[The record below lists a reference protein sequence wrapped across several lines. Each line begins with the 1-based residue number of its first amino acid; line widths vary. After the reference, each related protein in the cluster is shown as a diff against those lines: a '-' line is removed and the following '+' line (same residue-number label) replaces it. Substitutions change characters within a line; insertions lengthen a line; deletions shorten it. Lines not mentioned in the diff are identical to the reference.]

1 MKFVPHPY
9 QEYAIT
15 RILDTPHIGLFL
27 DMGLGKTVSAL
38 TAVDKLIN
46 DRFEVQR
53 VLVIAP
59 LRVAKLTWAA
69 EVGKWDHL
77 SLKVTKVL
85 GSESKRLQA
94 LAEKA
99 DIYVINRENVPWL
112 VDLYKGKRW
121 PFDMVIIDESSSFKN
136 PRSLRFRAL
145 RKVLP
150 QIKRMVLLT
159 GTPSPRSLM
168 DLWPQ
173 LYLLDRGERLGRT
186 LTEYRSA
193 YFRPGKSNGFTVF
206 EWLPNKDAQ
215 EKIYKAVGDICVSM
229 SAADWLDIPDKVD
242 NVIEVELP
250 PKARKAYDTL
260 KRDYVITIQQ
270 DDITAVNA
278 AVLTGKLLQ
287 VANGALYH
295 DDKTYTEIHKAKI
308 DALKELAESATTP
321 VIVFYWLKSD
331 LERLKKEFPNARTLD
346 DEKDLT
352 DWNNGKID
360 MLLLHPSSAGHG
372 LNLQAGGHTIIWF
385 GLTWSLEL
393 YQQANARLHRQGQRS
408 SVIVHHILARDTMD
422 ERVLKALQQKRMGQD
437 SLLAAVRAEIL

>member
-9 QEYAIT
+9 QEYAIK

-46 DRFEVQR
+46 DRFEVRR

-77 SLKVTKVL
+77 SLKVVKVL
-85 GSESKRLQA
+85 GAESKRLQA
-94 LAEKA
+94 LAENA

-186 LTEYRSA
+186 LTAYRSE
-193 YFRPGKSNGFTVF
+193 YLRPGKSNGFTVF
-206 EWLPNKDAQ
+206 EWLPNKDAE
-215 EKIYKAVGDICVSM
+215 EKIYKAIGDICVSM
-229 SAADWLDIPDKVD
+229 SAADWLDIPEKMD
-242 NVIEVELP
+242 NIIEVELP
-250 PKARKAYDTL
+250 TKARKIYDTL
-260 KRDYVITIQQ
+260 KRDYAITIQQ

-331 LERLKKEFPNARTLD
+331 LERLKREFPNARTLE

-408 SVIVHHILARDTMD
+408 SVIVHHILAKDTMD
-422 ERVLKALQQKRMGQD
+422 ERVLKALQEKRMGQD
-437 SLLAAVRAEIL
+437 SLLAAVRAEIF

>member
-69 EVGKWDHL
+69 EVDKWDHL
-77 SLKVTKVL
+77 NLKVSKVL
-85 GSESKRLQA
+85 GGEIKRLRA
-94 LAEKA
+94 LAENA

-112 VDLYKGKRW
+112 VDLFKGKRW

-145 RKVLP
+145 WKVLP

-186 LTEYRSA
+186 LTAYRSE
-193 YFRPGKSNGFTVF
+193 YFRPGKSNGFTIY

-215 EKIYKAVGDICVSM
+215 AKIYKAIGDICVSM
-229 SAADWLDIPDKVD
+229 SAADWLDIPEKMD
-242 NVIEVELP
+242 NIIEVELP
-250 PKARKAYDTL
+250 TKARKIYDTL
-260 KRDYVITIQQ
+260 KRDYAITIQQ

-331 LERLKKEFPNARTLD
+331 LERLKREFPNARTLE

-372 LNLQAGGHTIIWF
+372 LNLQAGGHIIVWF

-408 SVIVHHILARDTMD
+408 SVIVHHILAKDTMD

-437 SLLAAVRAEIL
+437 SLLDAVRAEIF

>member
-69 EVGKWDHL
+69 EVDKWDHL
-77 SLKVTKVL
+77 NLKVTKVL
-85 GSESKRLQA
+85 GGESKRLQA
-94 LAEKA
+94 LAENA

-112 VDLYKGKRW
+112 VDLFKGKRW

-186 LTEYRSA
+186 LTAYRSE

-215 EKIYKAVGDICVSM
+215 EKIHKAIGDICVSM
-229 SAADWLDIPDKVD
+229 SAADWLDIPEKMD
-242 NVIEVELP
+242 NIIEIELP
-250 PKARKAYDTL
+250 TKARKIYDTL
-260 KRDYVITIQQ
+260 KRDYAITIQQ

-321 VIVFYWLKSD
+321 AIVFYWLKSD
-331 LERLKKEFPNARTLD
+331 LERLKREFPNARTLD

-372 LNLQAGGHTIIWF
+372 LNLQAGGHTIVWF

-437 SLLAAVRAEIL
+437 SLLAAVRAEIF

>member
-9 QEYAIT
+9 QEYAIK
-15 RILDTPHIGLFL
+15 RILDTPRVGLFL

-46 DRFEVQR
+46 DRFEVRR

-69 EVGKWDHL
+69 EVDKWDHL
-77 SLKVTKVL
+77 ELKVVKVL
-85 GSESKRLQA
+85 GTESKRLRA
-94 LAEKA
+94 LTENA

-112 VDLYKGKRW
+112 VDLSKGKRW

-186 LTEYRSA
+186 LTAYRSA
-193 YFRPGKSNGFTVF
+193 YFRPGKSNGFTIF
-206 EWLPNKDAQ
+206 EWLPNKDAE
-215 EKIYKAVGDICVSM
+215 EKIYKAIGDICVSM
-229 SAADWLDIPDKVD
+229 SAADWLNIPDKVD

-260 KRDYVITIQQ
+260 KRDYAITIQQ

-295 DDKTYTEIHKAKI
+295 EDKTYTEIHNAKI
-308 DALKELAESATTP
+308 EALKEIAESATTP

-331 LERLKKEFPNARTLD
+331 LERLKREFPNSRTLE
-346 DEKDLT
+346 DEKDLIE
-352 DWNNGKID
+352 WNNGKID
-360 MLLLHPSSAGHG
+360 LLLLHPSSAGHG
-372 LNLQAGGHTIIWF
+372 LNLQAGGHTIVWF

-408 SVIVHHILARDTMD
+408 SVIVHHILAKDTMD
-422 ERVLKALQQKRMGQD
+422 ERVLNALQKKRMGQD
-437 SLLAAVRAEIL
+437 SLLAAVRAEIF

>member
-15 RILDTPHIGLFL
+15 RILDTPRVGLFL

-46 DRFEVQR
+46 DRFEVHR

-69 EVGKWDHL
+69 EVDKWDHL
-77 SLKVTKVL
+77 SLKVVKVL
-85 GSESKRLQA
+85 GNESKRLQA
-94 LAEKA
+94 LAENA

-112 VDLYKGKRW
+112 ADLFKGKRW

-186 LTEYRSA
+186 LTAYRSA
-193 YFRPGKSNGFTVF
+193 YFRPGKSNGFTIY
-206 EWLPNKDAQ
+206 EWLPNKDAE
-215 EKIYKAVGDICVSM
+215 EKIYKAIGDICVSM
-229 SAADWLDIPDKVD
+229 SAADWLDIPEKMD
-242 NVIEVELP
+242 NIIEVELP
-250 PKARKAYDTL
+250 LKARKIYDTL
-260 KRDYVITIQQ
+260 KRDYAITIQQ

-331 LERLKKEFPNARTLD
+331 LERLKREFPKARTLE

-437 SLLAAVRAEIL
+437 SLLAAVRAEIF

>member
-38 TAVDKLIN
+38 TAVDRLIN
-46 DRFEVQR
+46 DRFEVRR

-69 EVGKWDHL
+69 EVDKWDHL
-77 SLKVTKVL
+77 SLKVSKVL
-85 GSESKRLQA
+85 GNESKRLQA
-94 LAEKA
+94 LAENA

-186 LTEYRSA
+186 LTAYRSA
-193 YFRPGKSNGFTVF
+193 YFRPGKSNGFTIY
-206 EWLPNKDAQ
+206 EWLPNKDAE
-215 EKIYKAVGDICVSM
+215 EKIYKAIGDICVSM
-229 SAADWLDIPDKVD
+229 SAADWLDIPEKMD
-242 NVIEVELP
+242 NIIEVELP
-250 PKARKAYDTL
+250 LKARKIYDTL
-260 KRDYVITIQQ
+260 KRDYAITIQQ

-331 LERLKKEFPNARTLD
+331 LERLKREFPKARTLE

-437 SLLAAVRAEIL
+437 SLLAAVRAEIF

>member
-69 EVGKWDHL
+69 EVDKWDHL

-85 GSESKRLQA
+85 GGESKRLRA
-94 LAEKA
+94 LAENA

-112 VDLYKGKRW
+112 VDLFKGKRW

-186 LTEYRSA
+186 LTAYRSA

-206 EWLPNKDAQ
+206 EWLPNKDAE
-215 EKIYKAVGDICVSM
+215 EKIYEAIGDICVSM
-229 SAADWLDIPDKVD
+229 SAADWLDIPEKMD
-242 NVIEVELP
+242 NIIEVELP
-250 PKARKAYDTL
+250 TKARKIYDTL
-260 KRDYVITIQQ
+260 KRDYAITIQQ

-331 LERLKKEFPNARTLD
+331 LERLKKEFPKARTLE

-372 LNLQAGGHTIIWF
+372 LNLQAGGHTIVWF

-408 SVIVHHILARDTMD
+408 SVIVHHILAKDTMD
-422 ERVLKALQQKRMGQD
+422 ERVLKALQEKRMGQD
-437 SLLAAVRAEIL
+437 SLLAAVRAEIF

>member
-46 DRFEVQR
+46 DRFEVRR

-69 EVGKWDHL
+69 EVDKWDHL

-85 GSESKRLQA
+85 GGESKRLQA
-94 LAEKA
+94 LAENA

-121 PFDMVIIDESSSFKN
+121 PFDMVIIDESSSFKS

-186 LTEYRSA
+186 LTAYRSE

-215 EKIYKAVGDICVSM
+215 EKIHKAIGDICVSM
-229 SAADWLDIPDKVD
+229 SAADWLDIPEKMD
-242 NVIEVELP
+242 NIIEVELP
-250 PKARKAYDTL
+250 TKARKIYDTL
-260 KRDYVITIQQ
+260 KRDYAITIQQ

-331 LERLKKEFPNARTLD
+331 LERLKKEFPKARTLE

-408 SVIVHHILARDTMD
+408 SVIVHHILAKDTMD
-422 ERVLKALQQKRMGQD
+422 ERVLKALQEKRMGQD
-437 SLLAAVRAEIL
+437 SLLAAVRAEIF

>member
-69 EVGKWDHL
+69 EVDKWDHL
-77 SLKVTKVL
+77 NLKVTKVL
-85 GSESKRLQA
+85 GGESKRLQA
-94 LAEKA
+94 LAENA
-99 DIYVINRENVPWL
+99 DIYVINRENAPWL
-112 VDLYKGKRW
+112 VDLFKGKRW

-186 LTEYRSA
+186 LTAYRSE

-215 EKIYKAVGDICVSM
+215 EKIHKAIGDICVSM
-229 SAADWLDIPDKVD
+229 SAADWLDIPEKMD
-242 NVIEVELP
+242 NIIEIELP
-250 PKARKAYDTL
+250 TKARKIYDTL
-260 KRDYVITIQQ
+260 KRDYAITIQQ

-321 VIVFYWLKSD
+321 AIVFYWLKSD
-331 LERLKKEFPNARTLD
+331 LERLKREFPNARTLD

-372 LNLQAGGHTIIWF
+372 LNLQAGGHTIVWF

-437 SLLAAVRAEIL
+437 SLLAAVRAEIF

>member
-46 DRFEVQR
+46 DRFEVRR

-69 EVGKWDHL
+69 EVDKWDHL

-85 GSESKRLQA
+85 GGESKRLQA
-94 LAEKA
+94 LAENA

-186 LTEYRSA
+186 LTAYRSE

-215 EKIYKAVGDICVSM
+215 EKIHKAIGDICVSM
-229 SAADWLDIPDKVD
+229 SAADWLDIPEKMD
-242 NVIEVELP
+242 NIIEVELP
-250 PKARKAYDTL
+250 TKARKIYDTL
-260 KRDYVITIQQ
+260 KRDYAITIQQ

-331 LERLKKEFPNARTLD
+331 LERLKKEFPKARTLE

-408 SVIVHHILARDTMD
+408 SVIVHHILAKDTMD
-422 ERVLKALQQKRMGQD
+422 ERVLKALQEKRMGQD
-437 SLLAAVRAEIL
+437 SLLAAVRAEIF

>member
-15 RILDTPHIGLFL
+15 RILDTPRVGLFL

-38 TAVDKLIN
+38 TAVDRLIN

-59 LRVAKLTWAA
+59 LRVAKLTWSA
-69 EVGKWDHL
+69 EVDKWDHL
-77 SLKVTKVL
+77 TLKVSKVL
-85 GSESKRLQA
+85 GGESKRLRA

-99 DIYVINRENVPWL
+99 DLYVINRENVPWL

-186 LTEYRSA
+186 LTAYRSA
-193 YFRPGKSNGFTVF
+193 YFRPGKSNGFTIY
-206 EWLPNKDAQ
+206 EWLPNKDAE
-215 EKIYKAVGDICVSM
+215 EKIYKAIGDICVSM
-229 SAADWLDIPDKVD
+229 SAADWLDIPEKMD
-242 NVIEVELP
+242 NIIEVELP
-250 PKARKAYDTL
+250 PKARKIYDTL
-260 KRDYVITIQQ
+260 KRDYAITIQR

-331 LERLKKEFPNARTLD
+331 LERLKKEFPKARTLE

-422 ERVLKALQQKRMGQD
+422 ERVLKALQEKRMGQD
-437 SLLAAVRAEIL
+437 SLLAAVRAEIF

>member
-69 EVGKWDHL
+69 EVDKWDHL
-77 SLKVTKVL
+77 SLKVSKVL
-85 GSESKRLQA
+85 GGESKRLQA
-94 LAEKA
+94 LAENA

-112 VDLYKGKRW
+112 VDLFKGKRW

-193 YFRPGKSNGFTVF
+193 YFRPGKSNGFTIY

-215 EKIYKAVGDICVSM
+215 EKIYKAIGDICVSM
-229 SAADWLDIPDKVD
+229 SAADWLDIPEKMD
-242 NVIEVELP
+242 NIIEVELP

-295 DDKTYTEIHKAKI
+295 DDKTYIEIHKAKI

-321 VIVFYWLKSD
+321 MIVFYWLKSD
-331 LERLKKEFPNARTLD
+331 LERLKREFPKARTLE

-372 LNLQAGGHTIIWF
+372 LNLQAGGHIIVWF

-437 SLLAAVRAEIL
+437 SLLAAVRAEIF

>member
-69 EVGKWDHL
+69 EVDKWDHL
-77 SLKVTKVL
+77 NLKVTKVL
-85 GSESKRLQA
+85 GGESKRLQA
-94 LAEKA
+94 LAENA

-112 VDLYKGKRW
+112 VDLFKGKRW

-186 LTEYRSA
+186 LTAYRSE

-215 EKIYKAVGDICVSM
+215 EKIHKAIGDICVSM
-229 SAADWLDIPDKVD
+229 SAADWLDIPEKMD
-242 NVIEVELP
+242 NIIEIELP
-250 PKARKAYDTL
+250 TKARKIYDTL
-260 KRDYVITIQQ
+260 KRDYAITIQQ

-331 LERLKKEFPNARTLD
+331 LERLKREFPNARTLE

-372 LNLQAGGHTIIWF
+372 LNLQAGGHTIVWF

-437 SLLAAVRAEIL
+437 SLLAAVRAEIF

>member
-9 QEYAIT
+9 QEYVIT
-15 RILDTPHIGLFL
+15 RILDTPRIGLFL

-69 EVGKWDHL
+69 EVDKWDHL
-77 SLKVTKVL
+77 SLKVVKVL
-85 GSESKRLQA
+85 GGESKRLQA
-94 LAEKA
+94 LAENA

-112 VDLYKGKRW
+112 VDLFKGKRW

-186 LTEYRSA
+186 LTAYRSE

-206 EWLPNKDAQ
+206 ERLPNKDAQ
-215 EKIYKAVGDICVSM
+215 EKIYKAIGDICVSM
-229 SAADWLDIPDKVD
+229 SADDWLDIPEKMD
-242 NVIEVELP
+242 NIIEVELP

-260 KRDYVITIQQ
+260 KRDYAITIQQ

-331 LERLKKEFPNARTLD
+331 LERLKREFPKARTLE

-408 SVIVHHILARDTMD
+408 PVIVHHILARDTMD

-437 SLLAAVRAEIL
+437 SLLAAVRAEIF

>member
-69 EVGKWDHL
+69 EVDKWDHL
-77 SLKVTKVL
+77 NLKVTKVL
-85 GSESKRLQA
+85 GGESKRLRA
-94 LAEKA
+94 LAENA

-112 VDLYKGKRW
+112 VDLFKGKRW

-186 LTEYRSA
+186 LTAYRSA

-215 EKIYKAVGDICVSM
+215 EKIHKAIGDICVSM
-229 SAADWLDIPDKVD
+229 SAADWLDIPEKMD
-242 NVIEVELP
+242 NIIEIELP
-250 PKARKAYDTL
+250 TKARKIYDTL
-260 KRDYVITIQQ
+260 KRDYAITIQQ

-321 VIVFYWLKSD
+321 AIVFYWLKSD
-331 LERLKKEFPNARTLD
+331 LERLKREFPNARTLD

-372 LNLQAGGHTIIWF
+372 LNLQAGGHTIVWF

-437 SLLAAVRAEIL
+437 SLLAAVRAEIF

>member
-15 RILDTPHIGLFL
+15 RILDTPHVGLFL

-38 TAVDKLIN
+38 TAVDRLIN

-69 EVGKWDHL
+69 EVDKWDHL
-77 SLKVTKVL
+77 SLKVSKVL
-85 GSESKRLQA
+85 GNESKRLQA
-94 LAEKA
+94 LAENA

-186 LTEYRSA
+186 LTAYRSA
-193 YFRPGKSNGFTVF
+193 YFRPGKSNGFTIY
-206 EWLPNKDAQ
+206 EWLPNKDAE
-215 EKIYKAVGDICVSM
+215 EKIYKAIGDICVSM
-229 SAADWLDIPDKVD
+229 SAADWLDIPEKMD
-242 NVIEVELP
+242 NIIEVELP
-250 PKARKAYDTL
+250 LKARKIYDTL
-260 KRDYVITIQQ
+260 KRDYAITIQQ

-331 LERLKKEFPNARTLD
+331 LERLKREFPNARTLD

-437 SLLAAVRAEIL
+437 SLLAAVRAEIF

>member
-59 LRVAKLTWAA
+59 LRVAKLTWSA
-69 EVGKWDHL
+69 EVDKWDHL
-77 SLKVTKVL
+77 TLKVSKVL
-85 GSESKRLQA
+85 GGETKRLRA

-136 PRSLRFRAL
+136 PRALRFRAL

-186 LTEYRSA
+186 LTAYRSE
-193 YFRPGKSNGFTVF
+193 YFRPGKSNGFTIY

-215 EKIYKAVGDICVSM
+215 EKIYKAIGDICVSM
-229 SAADWLDIPDKVD
+229 SAADWLDIPEKMD
-242 NVIEVELP
+242 NIIEVELP
-250 PKARKAYDTL
+250 PKARKVYDTL
-260 KRDYVITIQQ
+260 KRDYAITIQQ

-331 LERLKKEFPNARTLD
+331 LERLKREFPKARTLE

-408 SVIVHHILARDTMD
+408 SVIVHHILAKDTMD
-422 ERVLKALQQKRMGQD
+422 ERVLKALQEKRMGQD
-437 SLLAAVRAEIL
+437 SLLAAVRAEIF

>member
-9 QEYAIT
+9 QEYAIK
-15 RILDTPHIGLFL
+15 RILDTPRVGLFL

-46 DRFEVQR
+46 DRFEVRR

-69 EVGKWDHL
+69 EVDKWDHL
-77 SLKVTKVL
+77 TLKVSKVL
-85 GSESKRLQA
+85 GGETKRLRA

-136 PRSLRFRAL
+136 PRALRFRAL

-186 LTEYRSA
+186 LTAYRSE
-193 YFRPGKSNGFTVF
+193 YFRPGKSNGFTIY

-215 EKIYKAVGDICVSM
+215 EKIYKAIGDICVSM
-229 SAADWLDIPDKVD
+229 SAADWLDIPEKMD
-242 NVIEVELP
+242 NIIEVELP
-250 PKARKAYDTL
+250 PKARKVYDTL
-260 KRDYVITIQQ
+260 KRDYAITIQQ

-331 LERLKKEFPNARTLD
+331 LERLKREFPKARTLE

-408 SVIVHHILARDTMD
+408 SVIVHHILAKDTMD
-422 ERVLKALQQKRMGQD
+422 ERVLKALQEKRMGQD
-437 SLLAAVRAEIL
+437 SLLAAVRAEIF

>member
-69 EVGKWDHL
+69 EVDKWDHL
-77 SLKVTKVL
+77 NLKVTKVL
-85 GSESKRLQA
+85 GGESKRLQA
-94 LAEKA
+94 LAENA

-112 VDLYKGKRW
+112 VDLFKGKRW

-186 LTEYRSA
+186 LTAYRSE

-215 EKIYKAVGDICVSM
+215 EKIHKAIGDICVSM
-229 SAADWLDIPDKVD
+229 SAADWLDIPEKMD
-242 NVIEVELP
+242 NIIEIELP
-250 PKARKAYDTL
+250 TKARKIYDTL
-260 KRDYVITIQQ
+260 KRDYAITIQQ

-321 VIVFYWLKSD
+321 AIVFYWLKSD
-331 LERLKKEFPNARTLD
+331 LERLKREFPNARTLD

-372 LNLQAGGHTIIWF
+372 LNLQAGGHTIVWF

-408 SVIVHHILARDTMD
+408 SVIVHHILAKDTMD

-437 SLLAAVRAEIL
+437 SLLAAVRAEIF

>member
-15 RILDTPHIGLFL
+15 RILDTPRIGLFL

-69 EVGKWDHL
+69 EVDKWDHL
-77 SLKVTKVL
+77 NLKVTKVL
-85 GSESKRLQA
+85 GGESKRLQA
-94 LAEKA
+94 LAENA

-186 LTEYRSA
+186 LTAYRSE

-215 EKIYKAVGDICVSM
+215 EKIYKAIGDICVSM

-242 NVIEVELP
+242 NIIEVELP
-250 PKARKAYDTL
+250 LKARKAYDTL

-321 VIVFYWLKSD
+321 IIVFYWLKSD
-331 LERLKKEFPNARTLD
+331 LERLKREFPNARTLD

-393 YQQANARLHRQGQRS
+393 SQQANARLHRQGQRS
-408 SVIVHHILARDTMD
+408 SVIVHHILAKDTMD

-437 SLLAAVRAEIL
+437 SLLAAVRAEIF

>member
-15 RILDTPHIGLFL
+15 RILDTPRVGLFL

-69 EVGKWDHL
+69 EVDKWDHL

-94 LAEKA
+94 LAENA

-112 VDLYKGKRW
+112 VDLFKGKRW

-136 PRSLRFRAL
+136 PQSLRFRAL

-186 LTEYRSA
+186 LTAYRSA
-193 YFRPGKSNGFTVF
+193 YFRPGKSNGFTIY

-215 EKIYKAVGDICVSM
+215 EKIYKAIGDICVSM
-229 SAADWLDIPDKVD
+229 SAADWLDIPEKMD
-242 NVIEVELP
+242 NIIEVELP
-250 PKARKAYDTL
+250 LKARKIYDTL
-260 KRDYVITIQQ
+260 KRDYAITIQQ

-331 LERLKKEFPNARTLD
+331 LERLKREFPKARTLE

-437 SLLAAVRAEIL
+437 SLLAAVRAEIF

>member
-9 QEYAIT
+9 QEYAIK

-46 DRFEVQR
+46 DRFEVRR

-69 EVGKWDHL
+69 EVDKWDHL

-85 GSESKRLQA
+85 GGESKRLQA
-94 LAEKA
+94 LAENA

-186 LTEYRSA
+186 LTAYRSE

-215 EKIYKAVGDICVSM
+215 EKIHKAIGDICVSM
-229 SAADWLDIPDKVD
+229 SAADWLDIPEKMD
-242 NVIEVELP
+242 NIIEVELP
-250 PKARKAYDTL
+250 TKARKIYDTL
-260 KRDYVITIQQ
+260 KRDYAITIQQ

-331 LERLKKEFPNARTLD
+331 LERLKKEFPKARTLE
-346 DEKDLT
+346 DEKDLA
-352 DWNNGKID
+352 DWNSGKID

-408 SVIVHHILARDTMD
+408 SVIVHHILAKDTMD
-422 ERVLKALQQKRMGQD
+422 ERVLKALQEKRMGQD
-437 SLLAAVRAEIL
+437 SLLAAVRAEIF

>member
-9 QEYAIT
+9 QEYAIK
-15 RILDTPHIGLFL
+15 RILDTPHVGLFL

-38 TAVDKLIN
+38 TAVDRLIN
-46 DRFEVQR
+46 DRFEVHR

-69 EVGKWDHL
+69 EVDKWDHL
-77 SLKVTKVL
+77 SLKVVKVL
-85 GSESKRLQA
+85 GTESKRLRA
-94 LAEKA
+94 LTEKA

-112 VDLYKGKRW
+112 VDLCKGKRW

-186 LTEYRSA
+186 LTAYRSA
-193 YFRPGKSNGFTVF
+193 YFRPGKSNGFTIF
-206 EWLPNKDAQ
+206 EWLPNKDAE
-215 EKIYKAVGDICVSM
+215 EKIYKAIGDICVSM
-229 SAADWLDIPDKVD
+229 SAADWLNIPDKVD

-295 DDKTYTEIHKAKI
+295 EDKTYTEIHNAKI
-308 DALKELAESATTP
+308 EALKEIAESTTTP

-331 LERLKKEFPNARTLD
+331 LERLKREFPNSRTLE
-346 DEKDLT
+346 DEKDLIE
-352 DWNNGKID
+352 WNNGKID
-360 MLLLHPSSAGHG
+360 LLLLHPSSAGHG
-372 LNLQAGGHTIIWF
+372 LNLQAGGHTIVWF

-408 SVIVHHILARDTMD
+408 SVIVHHILAKDTMD
-422 ERVLKALQQKRMGQD
+422 ERVLKALQEKRMGQD
-437 SLLAAVRAEIL
+437 SLLAAVRAEIF

>member
-9 QEYAIT
+9 QEYAIK
-15 RILDTPHIGLFL
+15 RILDTPRVGLFL

-38 TAVDKLIN
+38 TAVDRLIN
-46 DRFEVQR
+46 DRFEVHR

-69 EVGKWDHL
+69 EVDKWDHL
-77 SLKVTKVL
+77 NLNVSKVL
-85 GSESKRLQA
+85 GNESKRLRA
-94 LAEKA
+94 LTEKA

-112 VDLYKGKRW
+112 VDLCKGKQW

-186 LTEYRSA
+186 LTAYRSA
-193 YFRPGKSNGFTVF
+193 YFRPGKSNGFTIY
-206 EWLPNKDAQ
+206 EWLPNKDAE
-215 EKIYKAVGDICVSM
+215 EKIYKAIGDICVSM
-229 SAADWLDIPDKVD
+229 SAADWLNIPDKVD

-260 KRDYVITIQQ
+260 KRDYAITIQQ

-295 DDKTYTEIHKAKI
+295 EDKTYTEIHNAKI
-308 DALKELAESATTP
+308 EALKEIAESTTTP

-331 LERLKKEFPNARTLD
+331 LERLKREFPNSRTLE
-346 DEKDLT
+346 DEKDLIE
-352 DWNNGKID
+352 WNNGKID
-360 MLLLHPSSAGHG
+360 LLLLHPSSAGHG
-372 LNLQAGGHTIIWF
+372 LNLQAGGHTIVWF

-408 SVIVHHILARDTMD
+408 AVIIHHILARDTMD
-422 ERVLKALQQKRMGQD
+422 ERVLNALQKKRMGQD
-437 SLLAAVRAEIL
+437 SLLAAVRAEIF

>member
-38 TAVDKLIN
+38 TAVDRLIN
-46 DRFEVQR
+46 DRFEVHR

-69 EVGKWDHL
+69 EVDKWDHL
-77 SLKVTKVL
+77 NLKVSKVL
-85 GSESKRLQA
+85 GGEIKRLRA
-94 LAEKA
+94 LAETA

-186 LTEYRSA
+186 LTAYRSA
-193 YFRPGKSNGFTVF
+193 YFRPGKSNGFTIY
-206 EWLPNKDAQ
+206 EWLPNKDAE
-215 EKIYKAVGDICVSM
+215 EKIYKAIGDICVSM
-229 SAADWLDIPDKVD
+229 SAADWLDMPEKVD
-242 NVIEVELP
+242 NIVEVELP
-250 PKARKAYDTL
+250 TKAREIYDTL
-260 KRDYVITIQQ
+260 KRNYAITIQQ

-295 DDKTYTEIHKAKI
+295 DDKTYIEIHKAKI

-321 VIVFYWLKSD
+321 MIVFYWLKSD
-331 LERLKKEFPNARTLD
+331 LERLKREFPKARTLE

-372 LNLQAGGHTIIWF
+372 LNLQAGGHIIVWF

-437 SLLAAVRAEIL
+437 SLLAAVRAEIF

>member
-46 DRFEVQR
+46 DRFEVRR

-69 EVGKWDHL
+69 EVDKWEHL
-77 SLKVTKVL
+77 SLKVTRVL
-85 GSESKRLQA
+85 GGESKRLQA
-94 LAEKA
+94 LAENA

-186 LTEYRSA
+186 LTAYRSE

-215 EKIYKAVGDICVSM
+215 EKIHKAIGDICVSM
-229 SAADWLDIPDKVD
+229 SAADWLDIPEKMD
-242 NVIEVELP
+242 NIIEVELP
-250 PKARKAYDTL
+250 TKARKIYDTL
-260 KRDYVITIQQ
+260 KRDYAITIQQ

-331 LERLKKEFPNARTLD
+331 LERLKREFPNARTLD

-372 LNLQAGGHTIIWF
+372 LNLQAGGHTIVWF

-408 SVIVHHILARDTMD
+408 SVIVHHILAKDTMD
-422 ERVLKALQQKRMGQD
+422 ERVLKALQEKRMGQD
-437 SLLAAVRAEIL
+437 SLLAAVRAEIF

>member
-38 TAVDKLIN
+38 TAVDRLIN
-46 DRFEVQR
+46 DRFEVRR

-69 EVGKWDHL
+69 EVDKWDHL
-77 SLKVTKVL
+77 SLKVSKVL
-85 GSESKRLQA
+85 GNESKRLQA
-94 LAEKA
+94 LAENA

-186 LTEYRSA
+186 LTAYRSA
-193 YFRPGKSNGFTVF
+193 YFRPGKSNGFTIY
-206 EWLPNKDAQ
+206 EWLPNKDAE
-215 EKIYKAVGDICVSM
+215 EKIYKAIGDICVSM
-229 SAADWLDIPDKVD
+229 SAADWLDIPEKMD
-242 NVIEVELP
+242 NIIEVELP
-250 PKARKAYDTL
+250 LKARKIYDTL
-260 KRDYVITIQQ
+260 KRDYAITIQQ

-331 LERLKKEFPNARTLD
+331 LERLKREFPNARTLE

-393 YQQANARLHRQGQRS
+393 YQQANARLHRQGQKS
-408 SVIVHHILARDTMD
+408 SVIVHHILAKDTMD
-422 ERVLKALQQKRMGQD
+422 ERVLKALQEKRMGQD
-437 SLLAAVRAEIL
+437 SLLAAVRAEIF

>member
-9 QEYAIT
+9 QEYGIK

-69 EVGKWDHL
+69 EVDKWDHL

-85 GSESKRLQA
+85 GSESKRLRA
-94 LAEKA
+94 LAENA

-186 LTEYRSA
+186 ITAYRSE
-193 YFRPGKSNGFTVF
+193 YFRPGKSNGFTIY

-215 EKIYKAVGDICVSM
+215 EKIYKAIGDICVSM

-242 NVIEVELP
+242 NIIEVELP

-331 LERLKKEFPNARTLD
+331 LERLKKEFPKARTLE

-408 SVIVHHILARDTMD
+408 SVIVHHILAKDTMD
-422 ERVLKALQQKRMGQD
+422 ERVLKALQEKRMGQD
-437 SLLAAVRAEIL
+437 SLLAAVRAEIF